1 MRINGVEIED
11 TFAEAFEMVAT
22 RILITG
28 ANERWAMNSAASV
41 TGFGT
46 SVIMCGGEAGIEN
59 LVPPEET
66 PDGRPGVNV
75 LLFTMNED
83 GLADQLLR
91 RVGQCVMTSPTSA
104 CFNNLQGGE
113 KELVVGG
120 KLRFFGDGFQISKV
134 LGDRRI
140 WRIPVMEGEFACEE
154 KFKMQGAVGGGNFLM
169 LGRDVDCVLESS
181 ERAVEAIKGV
191 PNVIT
196 PFPGGVVR
204 SGSKVGSKYPFMRA
218 STNDAYCPTL
228 RGITESKLPDGVN
241 SVLEIVID
249 GLDEESVNEAMRV
262 GIKAACGV
270 DGIVSISAG
279 NYGGNLGKYLIH
291 LHKILEGGE

>member
-1 MRINGVEIED
+1 MRVNGVEIED

-104 CFNNLQGGE
+104 CFNNLEDGE

-120 KLRFFGDGFQISKV
+120 KLRFFGDGFQTSKL

-140 WRIPVMEGEFACEE
+140 WRIPVMEGEFTVEE
-154 KFKMQGAVGGGNFLM
+154 KFQMKGAVGGG
-169 LGRDVDCVLESS
+169 GGEKAGGGSSGS
-181 ERAVEAIKGV
+181 ER
-191 PNVIT
+191 
-196 PFPGGVVR
+196 
-204 SGSKVGSKYPFMRA
+204 SGTGM
-218 STNDAYCPTL
+218 
-228 RGITESKLPDGVN
+228 G
-241 SVLEIVID
+241 
-249 GLDEESVNEAMRV
+249 
-262 GIKAACGV
+262 
-270 DGIVSISAG
+270 
-279 NYGGNLGKYLIH
+279 
-291 LHKILEGGE
+291 